1 MSIVIARETPTTPD
15 VAQLIHDLQSYL
27 EQFYPPESQHGFSVE
42 MLVTQQVDFFVARIN
57 GVAAGC
63 CGIKFYDYDGGF
75 GEIKR
80 MYVAPTFRG
89 HGLGK
94 QLLQVVEVH
103 ARQQGVAK
111 LRLETGI
118 HQTEALALYTWFG
131 FVHIPPFGEYTNDPL
146 SLCYEKNLDV

>member
-1 MSIVIARETPTTPD
+1 MSIVIARELPTTPD
-15 VAQLIHDLQSYL
+15 VTQLINDLQSYL

-42 MLVTQQVDFFVARIN
+42 MLVEQQVDFFVGRIN

-63 CGIKFYDYDGGF
+63 CGIKFYEYDGGF

-80 MYVAPTFRG
+80 MYVAPAFRG
-89 HGLGK
+89 YGLGK
-94 QLLQVVEVH
+94 QLLQVVEAH

-118 HQTEALALYTWFG
+118 HQTEALGLYTWFG
-131 FVHIPPFGEYTNDPL
+131 FAQIAPFGEYTNDPL
-146 SLCYEKNLDV
+146 SLCYEKELT

>member
-1 MSIVIARETPTTPD
+1 MSIVIARELPTTPD
-15 VAQLIHDLQSYL
+15 VAQLINDLQSYL

-42 MLVTQQVDFFVARIN
+42 MLIEQQVDFFVGRIN

-80 MYVAPTFRG
+80 MYVAPAFRG
-89 HGLGK
+89 YGLGK
-94 QLLQVVEVH
+94 QLLQVVEAH
-103 ARQQGVAK
+103 AHQHGVAK

-118 HQTEALALYTWFG
+118 HQTEALGLYTWFG
-131 FVHIPPFGEYTNDPL
+131 FDQIPPFGEYTNDPL
-146 SLCYEKNLDV
+146 SLCYEKALT